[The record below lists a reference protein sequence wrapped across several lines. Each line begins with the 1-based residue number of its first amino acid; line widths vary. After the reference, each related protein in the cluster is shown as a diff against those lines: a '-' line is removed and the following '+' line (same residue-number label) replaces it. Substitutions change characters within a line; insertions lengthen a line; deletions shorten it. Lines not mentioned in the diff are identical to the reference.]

1 MFVIFVSKNQKDWD
15 DLIFLFMLVYRL
27 VIYEVIGVSFNEM
40 VFGCFVIFFVD
51 LVLGRFDFEKYEQI
65 LSFEYVKN
73 LLNKL
78 DKIYE
83 FVWGKLKIFFNNM
96 VRDYNVKI

>member
-15 DLIFLFMLVYRL
+15 DLIFLFMMVYRL

-51 LVLGRFDFEKYEQI
+51 LVLGCFDFEKYEQI

-73 LLNKL
+73 LFNKL